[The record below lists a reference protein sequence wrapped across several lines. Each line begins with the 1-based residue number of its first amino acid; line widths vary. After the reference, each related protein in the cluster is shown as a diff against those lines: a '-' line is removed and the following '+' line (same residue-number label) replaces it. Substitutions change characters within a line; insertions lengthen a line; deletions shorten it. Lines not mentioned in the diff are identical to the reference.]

1 MKKVYLSLLLLAFAS
16 GCSKESITPAYSP
29 KTLQQQQTSQFGN
42 ESIQISLS
50 MEDLEVDEFGGDIG
64 DVPVVGSVFQRLAGM
79 FADISIDD
87 ENGTEV
93 VIDPTYFELA
103 ELEQIDF
110 NYIKGVGLDKV
121 HLRVANDDMDGA
133 SLSFIKRIEV
143 YINVDPVIPDRD
155 DVEDIEEDGSGTI
168 RPSNEEDEE
177 VYEEL
182 IVKDDTEELPWY
194 HLESTKSVSRED
206 YVLQDYDQYYYKD
219 YYKEKKSDDLVS
231 DSILAL
237 TYDKDRDTLGCFSKC
252 LDMRVQPVDWR
263 KILMKARSFSI
274 EIKLVVDSVP
284 KAKLELG
291 GEIKFSVTVNA
302 GF

>member
-1 MKKVYLSLLLLAFAS
+1 MKKAFNILLFMTLII
-16 GCSKESITPAYSP
+16 GCSKESITPAFSP
-29 KTLQQQQTSQFGN
+29 KTLQQQQTSQFGH
-42 ESIQISLS
+42 EAIQISLS
-50 MEDLEVDEFGGDIG
+50 IEDLEVDEFGGEIG

-93 VIDPTYFELA
+93 VIEPTYFELA

-121 HLRVANDDMDGA
+121 HLRVGNDDIDGA
-133 SLSFIKRIEV
+133 SLSFVKRIEV
-143 YINVDPVIPDRD
+143 YINVDPIIPDR
-155 DVEDIEEDGSGTI
+155 EDTEEDEDGSGTI
-168 RPSNEEDEE
+168 RPSTEDEDEE
-177 VYEEL
+177 EIV
-182 IVKDDTEELPWY
+182 VKDDTEELPWY
-194 HLESTKSVSRED
+194 HLKNHKSVIRDEYITKSNEEVSED
-206 YVLQDYDQYYYKD
+206 L
-219 YYKEKKSDDLVS
+219 SS

-291 GEIKFSVTVNA
+291 GEIKFSVTVNP

>member
-1 MKKVYLSLLLLAFAS
+1 MKKVVSALLFLTLVI
-16 GCSKESITPAYSP
+16 GCSKESITPAFSP
-29 KTLQQQQTSQFGN
+29 KTLQQQQTSQFGH
-42 ESIQISLS
+42 EAIQITLS

-143 YINVDPVIPDRD
+143 YINVDPVIPDREETED
-155 DVEDIEEDGSGTI
+155 DQMNGNGGTI
-168 RPSNEEDEE
+168 RPSNDEE
-177 VYEEL
+177 NEVEEL
-182 IVKDDTEELPWY
+182 IVKDDTEDLPWY
-194 HLESTKSVSRED
+194 HSSNTKAVERDEYVTKNKDEESG
-206 YVLQDYDQYYYKD
+206 
-219 YYKEKKSDDLVS
+219 DLSS

-252 LDMRVQPVDWR
+252 LDMRVQPVNWR

-284 KAKLELG
+284 KAKIELG
-291 GEIKFSVTVNA
+291 GEIKFSVVVNP

>member
-1 MKKVYLSLLLLAFAS
+1 MKKALTILLFLSLIV
-16 GCSKESITPAYSP
+16 GCSKESITPAFSP
-29 KTLQQQQTSQFGN
+29 KTLQQQQTSQFGH
-42 ESIQISLS
+42 EAIQIKLS
-50 MEDLEVDEFGGDIG
+50 IEDLEVDEFGGDIG

-93 VIDPTYFELA
+93 VIEPTYFELA

-121 HLRVANDDMDGA
+121 HLRVGNDDVDGA

-143 YINVDPVIPDRD
+143 YINVDPVIPDR
-155 DVEDIEEDGSGTI
+155 EETEDGSGTI
-168 RPSNEEDEE
+168 RPSDEE
-177 VYEEL
+177 EI
-182 IVKDDTEELPWY
+182 IVKKDEIDDTEELPWY
-194 HLESTKSVSRED
+194 HLQSHKSVERDD
-206 YVLQDYDQYYYKD
+206 YVTKTNKD
-219 YYKEKKSDDLVS
+219 ESSDDLSS

-263 KILMKARSFSI
+263 KVLMKARSFSI

-291 GEIKFSVTVNA
+291 GEIMFSVTINP

>member
-1 MKKVYLSLLLLAFAS
+1 MKKMFNIFLFMNLIFA
-16 GCSKESITPAYSP
+16 CSKESITPAFSP
-29 KTLQQQQTSQFGN
+29 KTLQQQQTSQFGH
-42 ESIQISLS
+42 EAIQISLS
-50 MEDLEVDEFGGDIG
+50 IEDLEVDEFGGDIG

-121 HLRVANDDMDGA
+121 HLRVGNDDIDGA
-133 SLSFIKRIEV
+133 SLSFVKRIEV
-143 YINVDPVIPDRD
+143 YINVDPVIPDR
-155 DVEDIEEDGSGTI
+155 EETEETEDGSGTI
-168 RPSNEEDEE
+168 RPSNEDVDEE
-177 VYEEL
+177 EEEI

-194 HLESTKSVSRED
+194 HLKNNKSVVTDEYVTKSNKEVSG
-206 YVLQDYDQYYYKD
+206 
-219 YYKEKKSDDLVS
+219 DLSS
-231 DSILAL
+231 DSILDL

-291 GEIKFSVTVNA
+291 GEIKFSVIINP

>member
-1 MKKVYLSLLLLAFAS
+1 MKTAVITLLFIGLIS
-16 GCSKESITPAYSP
+16 SCSKESITPAYNP
-29 KTLQQQQTSQFGN
+29 KTLQEQQTSQFGN
-42 ESIQISLS
+42 EAIQISLS
-50 MEDLEVDEFGGDIG
+50 IEDLEVDEFGGEIG

-93 VIDPTYFELA
+93 VIEPTYFELA
-103 ELEQIDF
+103 ELAEIDF

-121 HLRVANDDMDGA
+121 HLRVGNDDIDGA

-143 YINVDPVIPDRD
+143 YINVDPVIPDR
-155 DVEDIEEDGSGTI
+155 EDTDEDETGSGTI
-168 RPSNEEDEE
+168 RPTNEEESEE
-177 VYEEL
+177 EI
-182 IVKDDTEELPWY
+182 IVKDDTPELPWY
-194 HLESTKSVSRED
+194 HLESSKALTRTDFVTKDNEENED
-206 YVLQDYDQYYYKD
+206 L
-219 YYKEKKSDDLVS
+219 SS

-263 KILMKARSFSI
+263 KVLMKARSFSI

-291 GEIKFSVTVNA
+291 GELKFSVIVNP

>member
-1 MKKVYLSLLLLAFAS
+1 M
-16 GCSKESITPAYSP
+16 GCSKESITPAFSP
-29 KTLQQQQTSQFGN
+29 KTLGQQQTSQFGH
-42 ESIQISLS
+42 EAIQISLS
-50 MEDLEVDEFGGDIG
+50 IEDLEVDEFGGEIG
-64 DVPVVGSVFQRLAGM
+64 NVPVVGSVFQRLAGM

-93 VIDPTYFELA
+93 VIEPTYFELA

-121 HLRVANDDMDGA
+121 HLRVGNDDIDGA

-155 DVEDIEEDGSGTI
+155 ETEENETEDTGGTI
-168 RPSNEEDEE
+168 RPSEEEE
-177 VYEEL
+177 EE
-182 IVKDDTEELPWY
+182 IIIKDDTEDLPWY
-194 HLESTKSVSRED
+194 HTKSVKSVVRDD
-206 YVLQDYDQYYYKD
+206 YVTSFD
-219 YYKEKKSDDLVS
+219 KENSEEDLSS

-263 KILMKARSFSI
+263 KVLIKARSFSI

-291 GEIKFSVTVNA
+291 GEIKFSVIVNP